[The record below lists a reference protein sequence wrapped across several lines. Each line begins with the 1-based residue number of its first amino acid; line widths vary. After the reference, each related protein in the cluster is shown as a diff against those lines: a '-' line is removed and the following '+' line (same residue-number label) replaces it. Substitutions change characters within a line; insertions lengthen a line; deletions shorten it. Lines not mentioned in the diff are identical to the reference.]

1 LPSNVEVGV
10 LVGEICWL
18 VLSTEIVL
26 VRGVQLEVVVEVSV
40 EDVSMVVAVTE
51 V

>member
-1 LPSNVEVGV
+1 LPLIAEVEV

-18 VLSTEIVL
+18 VLSTEVVL
-26 VRGVQLEVVVEVSV
+26 VREVQLEVVVEVSV
-40 EDVSMVVAVTE
+40 EDVSMVVVMTK